1 MGQGGSV
8 KAQVFAELAAIGR
21 AVGNPVRLELLD
33 FLAQGECTVE
43 RLAEKCGQKI
53 GNVSQ
58 HLRALAR
65 AGLVNTRR
73 DGVFIY
79 YSAHPASGALFDA
92 LGAAAAACSPVVQTA
107 LRTYYAAPEQS
118 VRKSSRELVAEVQ
131 RRTVLLLDV
140 RPAEEYSAG
149 HIAHAIN
156 VPLADL
162 KTHIKRLPKNVE
174 IVAYCR
180 GPFCVLSVEAVRAL
194 REAGFR
200 ASRLAEGYPQWKAR
214 RLPSEVGADGVLAP

>member
-1 MGQGGSV
+1 MGQGGSI
-8 KAQVFAELAAIGR
+8 KAQVFEELSRIGR

-65 AGLVNTRR
+65 AGLVQTRR

-107 LRTYYAAPEQS
+107 LRTYYEAPEQT
-118 VRKSSRELVAEVQ
+118 VRKSARELLAAVKGRKA
-131 RRTVLLLDV
+131 LLLDV
-140 RPAEEYSAG
+140 RPRDEYAAG

-156 VPLADL
+156 VPLAEL
-162 KTHIKRLPKNVE
+162 KTHLKELPKNAE

-180 GPFCVLSVEAVRAL
+180 GPFCVLSVEAVRVL
-194 REAGFR
+194 SSAGFR

-214 RLPSEVGADGVLAP
+214 RLPAEVGAKGLVQ

>member
-1 MGQGGSV
+1 MGQAGSV
-8 KAQVFAELAAIGR
+8 KAQVFEELSRIGR

-65 AGLVNTRR
+65 AGLVQTRR

-107 LRTYYAAPEQS
+107 LRTYYEAPEQT
-118 VRKSSRELVAEVQ
+118 VRKSARELLAAVKSRKALV
-131 RRTVLLLDV
+131 LDV
-140 RPAEEYSAG
+140 RPRDEFAAG

-156 VPLADL
+156 VPLAEL
-162 KTHIKRLPKNVE
+162 KAHLKELPKNTE

-180 GPFCVLSVEAVRAL
+180 GPFCVLSVEAVRVL
-194 REAGFR
+194 CGAGFR

-214 RLPSEVGADGVLAP
+214 RLPAEVGAKGLVK